1 MDKRDWHT
9 SLIAPARELTGET
22 TQVVVGLLETQPGE
36 LIFAIK
42 IGEDGEPVLL
52 AVQSA
57 YELIVNA
64 RMTMTEKSRIEK
76 LSRP

>member
-1 MDKRDWHT
+1 LAH
-9 SLIAPARELTGET
+9 LIDRTGPCADRENHP
-22 TQVVVGLLETQPGE
+22 VVVGLLGTRPGE
-36 LIFAIK
+36 LTFAIK

-64 RMTMTEKSRIEK
+64 RMTMTEQSRIEK